1 MFDVSFGE
9 VAVITGVGI
18 VLIGRKDLPIAA
30 NTLGKQVGRI
40 VGLLQGARMRAD
52 RFATDHQLKQ
62 LQNEFRSGLR
72 ELDAVKAEMAG
83 AMLSSRGGGIGG
95 GLGAMVPGVN
105 RQKTS
110 LMGAAAG
117 VASSAS
123 AGLEGDSPP
132 SLSSQQFTPASQ
144 QSMGAEYLAAAEQ
157 AESSQSSP
165 PLASNVEGST
175 NLNYNL
181 APRSQSVAAVAE
193 EEWEKQGIGFRSIA
207 ERGKVGNMPESDTGS
222 FGTTGVGGATI
233 LSNFI
238 RQSLIYDQY
247 ERTVREQDDAL
258 RSRVEKVRKEQYSS
272 DENKP

>member
-110 LMGAAAG
+110 LMGAAG
-117 VASSAS
+117 VVSSAS

-144 QSMGAEYLAAAEQ
+144 QSMGAEYLAAAQQ
-157 AESSQSSP
+157 AES
-165 PLASNVEGST
+165 T
-175 NLNYNL
+175 
-181 APRSQSVAAVAE
+181 
-193 EEWEKQGIGFRSIA
+193 
-207 ERGKVGNMPESDTGS
+207 GKGW
-222 FGTTGVGGATI
+222 
-233 LSNFI
+233 
-238 RQSLIYDQY
+238 
-247 ERTVREQDDAL
+247 
-258 RSRVEKVRKEQYSS
+258 
-272 DENKP
+272 